1 MPWKEDH
8 LDSSCLTRQKKWGT
22 KQHEVTD
29 KKWCIQAA
37 TSCLW
42 YQAKWRKNWLVAIT
56 VVGVDRDFQNGFI
69 LGKRILVHKY
79 IVLVMGRAL
88 KNRSRADPE
97 PWISISS
104 QARAQALHKSSIPSL
119 DGPVFLLHRSPNF
132 LGPSPKINPEP
143 GSSLSPSQK
152 FEPDP

>member
-79 IVLVMGRAL
+79 ISSTYIGPIFLVWQVREWWVMKLITHFFPTSGQIKAILRMTKL
-88 KNRSRADPE
+88 VRYKLGNDKFKLVTLE
-97 PWISISS
+97 I
-104 QARAQALHKSSIPSL
+104 QAHS
-119 DGPVFLLHRSPNF
+119 
-132 LGPSPKINPEP
+132 
-143 GSSLSPSQK
+143 
-152 FEPDP
+152 